1 MTTSSSHDDAPLR
14 LLLAARLSRKPRKDA
29 NGTPNPDQGI
39 GIQTQDERA
48 REWAQ
53 REGHVIVDVAA
64 DTRSGTVP
72 PWDRKHLRPWVSC
85 GCTWCRDMDEQR
97 GIPERKRVYDH
108 AKITQY
114 DGVLAFKTDRLSRGD
129 QEDFGLIEAWASR
142 HGKCLVIVD
151 GPRYPA
157 RDDSDYWSW
166 QAEKRQAF
174 KELENIT
181 ERCGR
186 SQGQIAR
193 NGAVI
198 GKPPFGLAIEG
209 EKYFKTLVPT
219 EEGRRLVP
227 ETFDKVIA
235 GESLARVAAWLTAQT
250 GRTFTRKTVRDLIH
264 CTTYLGERR
273 NAAGVTV
280 LRCEP
285 VLVTPDG
292 TPDWARFRAA
302 QRLVSE
308 NPRLG
313 PRVSDALLSGLLH
326 CTGCGAKMFCHTVK
340 TRTGLRYVYYRCDKQ
355 CGGLVRLDFAEQAVD
370 AIITKTQDRPVTEIW
385 LIPGN
390 DFENEKQQVRE
401 ALDQLPKL
409 GLDRRAE
416 QAERERLWAE
426 QDRLEELEPVPA
438 TYDYVETGEG
448 TYAQVWAGLDTE
460 GRSDFLRRQ
469 RFRVYASKDSLRMER
484 GEGKWTWRAY
494 YDRRL
499 GVIDD
504 GDWQP
509 ED

>member
-108 AKITQY
+108 AKIGQY
-114 DGVLAFKTDRLSRGD
+114 DGILAFKTDRLSRGD

-209 EKYFKTLVPT
+209 EKYFKILVPT
-219 EEGRRLVP
+219 EQGRRLVP

-235 GESLARVAAWLTAQT
+235 GESMARIAAWLTEQT
-250 GRTFTRKTVRDLIH
+250 GRRFNRKAVRDLIY

-273 NAAGVTV
+273 SAAGVTV
-280 LRCEP
+280 LRCKP
-285 VLVTPDG
+285 ILVTPDG
-292 TPDWARFRAA
+292 KPDWARFRAA
-302 QRLVSE
+302 QRMLSAH
-308 NPRLG
+308 PRLG
-313 PRVSDALLSGLLH
+313 PQVSDALLSGLLR
-326 CTGCGAKMFCHTVK
+326 CADCEAKMYRHVVK
-340 TRTGLRYVYYRCDKQ
+340 TRTGGRYVYYQCDKH
-355 CGGLVRLDFAEQAVD
+355 CGGRVRLDFADAAVD
-370 AIITKTQDRPVTEIW
+370 AIITQTQDRPVTQIR

-390 DFENEKQQVRE
+390 DHEAEKQAVRE

-409 GLDRRAE
+409 GLGRQAE

-438 TYDYVETGEG
+438 DYEQVETGEG
-448 TYAQVWAGLDTE
+448 TYAEVWERLDAE
-460 GRSDFLRRQ
+460 GRADFLAKR
-469 RFRVYASKDSLRMER
+469 RFRVYADKDTVRLEK
-484 GEGKWTWRAY
+484 GEGRWTWVAH

-499 GVIDD
+499 GVLGAGEFMPD
-504 GDWQP
+504 
-509 ED
+509 